1 MDKYTYPAL
10 QTIAE
15 DGNVLLNPTSYQC
28 GCGAVRQTET
38 GVIRL
43 SGICGRHKT
52 QFHVMFDAN
61 VAIPDGGTATP
72 IILSILLDGVALP
85 ASSAIVTPAA
95 AGDFWHISMNDL
107 VDVCCGDSVTVA
119 IRNDTGAEIEMQ
131 NAILTV

>member
-10 QTIAE
+10 QTIAAG
-15 DGNVLLNPTSYQC
+15 GNVLLNPVSCQC

-43 SGICGRHKT
+43 SGICGRQKT
-52 QFHVMFDAN
+52 QYHIMFDAN
-61 VAIPDGGTATP
+61 VAIPAGGTVGP
-72 IILSILLDGVALP
+72 ITISILLDGVALP

-95 AGDFWHISMNDL
+95 AGDLWHISLNDL
-107 VDVCCGDSVTVA
+107 VDVCFGDSVTIG
-119 IRNDTGAEIEMQ
+119 IRNDSGVPINMQ